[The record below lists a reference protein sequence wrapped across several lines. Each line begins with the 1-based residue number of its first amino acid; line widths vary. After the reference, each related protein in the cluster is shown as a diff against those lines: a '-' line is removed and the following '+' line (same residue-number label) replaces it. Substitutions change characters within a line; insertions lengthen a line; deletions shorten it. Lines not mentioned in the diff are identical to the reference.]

1 MIENGTWQARTHR
14 GLESVLEEELKSA
27 GAKYLYVSDGNIKF
41 KADEKE
47 LYHFLLNTFV
57 CTSVE
62 VLLSQPMDIREAD
75 ITTLTNAV
83 PWQDVIP
90 LESVF
95 KVQALNNGTHKS
107 GLRNLATEL
116 EKSISSFF
124 KKQFGS
130 APKVATAEE
139 EPEFVVLLHVENN
152 GSCYLALEAGG
163 EPFASRA
170 VANSTEGGMLSP
182 ALAAGLI
189 LMSGWDKTSVFI
201 DPFAGDGTFVLEAAR
216 IAKNR
221 TPAFENDDFLMKRW
235 RTFRHALWKKTREA
249 LLPEIRKDVNWINA
263 IESRRFIFNVLQT
276 SVRKNRLTEN
286 INLKIGNAHDIFIP
300 SAPGVIMA
308 APHAKADAEILDKF
322 VKHVKKFAG
331 GYTLSLF
338 TPLNNLDSLLNMKPD
353 RVLKIDYDEREY
365 SFMQFEIFKPVRKEF
380 PPKQGDE
387 KKGRYKRDGK
397 PERKPYKSVG
407 ADRKHQVGRFKGKG
421 ERTERPKRDGK
432 PSGKRG
438 RA

>member
-62 VLLSQPMDIREAD
+62 VLLSQPLDIREAD

-95 KVQALNNGTHKS
+95 KVQALNNGTHKN

-300 SAPGVIMA
+300 STPGVIMA

-338 TPLNNLDSLLNMKPD
+338 TSLNNLDSLLNMKPD
-353 RVLKIDYDEREY
+353 RVLKIDYDEREF

-397 PERKPYKSVG
+397 PERKPYKSGG
-407 ADRKHQVGRFKGKG
+407 ADRKREGGRFKGKG
-421 ERTERPKRDGK
+421 ERTERPNRDGK
-432 PSGKRG
+432 SSGKRG
-438 RA
+438 R